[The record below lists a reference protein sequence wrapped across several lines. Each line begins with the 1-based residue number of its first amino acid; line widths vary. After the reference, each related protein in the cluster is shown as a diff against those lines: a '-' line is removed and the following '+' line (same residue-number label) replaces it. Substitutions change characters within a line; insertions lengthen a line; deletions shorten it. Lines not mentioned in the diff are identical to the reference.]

1 MKANVGMQYPVAALI
16 TAYTPGTTP
25 TYGTGFKVSEARG
38 ANISWDRGGG
48 EFYGD
53 DVLLDTDD
61 GVRSGSIEFETAGIR
76 DAIRADM
83 LGETV
88 ASTDE
93 YTLTDAEAPFVGF
106 GFIRVMRDNATT
118 DGSVEERYEA
128 WWLWRVKFSLE
139 SEETRTKEGGGI
151 EWRVPTLN
159 GRITGVKQTAEAT
172 LDFKTH
178 KTFTSF
184 SAAKS
189 WLDAKANITSSAVT
203 E

>member
-1 MKANVGMQYPVAALI
+1 MKANVGMQYAVAAPI
-16 TAYTPGTTP
+16 TAYTPGSSP
-25 TYGTGFKVSEARG
+25 TYGNGYKVCEARG
-38 ANISWDRGGG
+38 ANISWDRGDG

-53 DVLLDTDD
+53 DVLLDVDNS
-61 GVRSGSIEFETAGIR
+61 VRSGSIEFETAGIR
-76 DAIRADM
+76 DAIRANM

-88 ASTDE
+88 ANTDE
-93 YTLTDAEAPFVGF
+93 YTLTDGASPFVGF

-128 WWLWRVKFSLE
+128 WWLWRVQFSLN

-159 GRITGVKQTAEAT
+159 GKIAGVKQSSNPT

-178 KTFTSF
+178 KTCTTF

-189 WLDAKANITSSAVT
+189 WLDAKAGITEQAT
-203 E
+203 TT